1 MKKQAVIGLLF
12 ALLWSGCASG
22 RVSDPGAIFI
32 GASIGGTLGSATG
45 SIIGDNH
52 YGWRGSYRGSAI
64 GTVVGT
70 IAGAAIGGV
79 LTAPKQDPDE
89 YSYVPQNKN
98 NEAQRY
104 QTSSVKQSFTQLKIR
119 NIRFVD
125 DNGRQA
131 IIAGE
136 DSKVVFEIMNEGK
149 TPVHNVVPI
158 VEQLTKIKH
167 IGISPSVMIEEI
179 LPGNGIKYT
188 AWIYAGDKLKDGA
201 AILRVAISDENSVIC
216 DSHELT
222 IPTRSKK

>member
-1 MKKQAVIGLLF
+1 MKKQSVIVLSF
-12 ALLWSGCASG
+12 ALLLSGCASG
-22 RVSDPGAIFI
+22 RVADPGAIFV
-32 GASIGGTLGSATG
+32 GASIGGALGSATG

-64 GTVVGT
+64 GSIVGT

-89 YSYVPQNKN
+89 YAYVPQSKN
-98 NEAQRY
+98 DGAQRY

-119 NIRFVD
+119 NIRFID
-125 DNGRQA
+125 DSRRQA
-131 IIAGE
+131 ITAGE
-136 DSKVVFEIMNEGK
+136 NSKVIFEIMNEGK

-188 AWIYAGDKLKDGA
+188 AWIYAGVKLKDGEA
-201 AILRVAISDENSVIC
+201 TIRVAISDENSVIC
-216 DSHELT
+216 DSHEFT
-222 IPTRSKK
+222 VPTRSRE